1 MKLDYFQTIH
11 FSIFIKVILKLP
23 IIINI
28 QYQTQTTLLTLLLN
42 NKQNVDDRLEM
53 KEKHLIQFETYRT
66 NNNST
71 LILIHISIG
80 NIRLFY
86 GKRIGFKNMKTRVY
100 FGIFQKFQF
109 GIRQTASFCQYA
121 WYESVNFE
129 NKTK

>member
-1 MKLDYFQTIH
+1 M
-11 FSIFIKVILKLP
+11 FIKVIFKLP

-66 NNNST
+66 NNNFT

-86 GKRIGFKNMKTRVY
+86 GKRIGFKNINIRVY

-109 GIRQTASFCQYA
+109 GIR
-121 WYESVNFE
+121 
-129 NKTK
+129 

>member
-1 MKLDYFQTIH
+1 
-11 FSIFIKVILKLP
+11 
-23 IIINI
+23 
-28 QYQTQTTLLTLLLN
+28 
-42 NKQNVDDRLEM
+42 M
-53 KEKHLIQFETYRT
+53 KEKHLIQFKTYRT

-71 LILIHISIG
+71 LILIHISIS

-86 GKRIGFKNMKTRVY
+86 GKRIDFEKINIRVY

-129 NKTK
+129 NKTNTRFC